1 MHIFIHLD
9 MSFSI
14 EPSPTVQ
21 GVYGNPVYFNCTLPV
36 TWKYIHFK
44 IKHEVGY
51 KFALFSGG
59 HCKVP
64 RSKADQYTVSCHGN
78 TFTLGILRPEDN
90 KTWECTYKD
99 GNSTKEQ
106 FGGTTIDLQPG
117 LLFSIWII
125 FYFSCPYQFL
135 PLICCN
141 LWSIVSRDKKYKV
154 LKFNDTKPSSHLE
167 SW

>member
-21 GVYGNPVYFNCTLPV
+21 GVYGNPVFFNCTLPV

-59 HCKVP
+59 DCKVQ

-78 TFTLGILRPEDN
+78 TFTLGILRPKDN
-90 KTWECTYKD
+90 ITWECTYKD
-99 GNSTKEQ
+99 GNSTEEQ

-117 LLFSIWII
+117 LLFSI
-125 FYFSCPYQFL
+125 
-135 PLICCN
+135 
-141 LWSIVSRDKKYKV
+141 
-154 LKFNDTKPSSHLE
+154 
-167 SW
+167 